1 MTVLGIE
8 TATTVCGVA
17 VVGEGTVIAE
27 AAADERNSHAE
38 RIMGFVERTVRLA
51 GGLGALE
58 GIAVSIGPGSFTGL
72 RIGVSVAKGLA
83 FASGLPVAAVPTLEA
98 LALRALLEGRVSAGD
113 RLLALLPARRGEAY
127 AGWFLIGQEAFEEEG
142 EVRVV
147 PLEQLA
153 EEAARPGVII
163 TGEIELLLPPQG
175 SSFRTV
181 GVSTSRCSAAA
192 VAMLGAK
199 MLKEGRTSDPS
210 TLEPGYVLD
219 FFLSVKSGGG

>member
-17 VVGEGTVIAE
+17 VVRDGTVIAE
-27 AAADERNSHAE
+27 AASDERNSHAE
-38 RIMGFVERTVRLA
+38 RIMGFVERTVGLA
-51 GGLGALE
+51 GGLGAVE

-72 RIGVSVAKGLA
+72 RIGLSVAKGLA

-113 RLLALLPARRGEAY
+113 RLLALLSARRGEAY
-127 AGWFLIGQEAFEEEG
+127 AGWFLIGQEAVEAEG

-147 PLEQLA
+147 PLTQLA
-153 EEAARPGVII
+153 EEAARPGVIV
-163 TGEIELLLPPQG
+163 TGEIELLHPPEG
-175 SSFRTV
+175 GSFRTV
-181 GVSTSRCSAAA
+181 GASTSRCSATA
-192 VAMLGAK
+192 VALLGAR
-199 MLKEGRTSDPS
+199 MLKEGRASDPS

-219 FFLSVKSGGG
+219 FFLSVKPGRS